1 MLNTRGF
8 YEPLRALLARSTDE
22 GFMKPEHR
30 DMILFEGDPDA
41 LLDALAA
48 WQAPTVTKWIG
59 QPGS

>member
-1 MLNTRGF
+1 
-8 YEPLRALLARSTDE
+8 
-22 GFMKPEHR
+22 MKPEHR
-30 DMILFEGDPDA
+30 DMIVFEADPDA